1 MLNPFSASMDF
12 DETVTYC
19 SLDRVCLCGSVTI
32 DSMYPV
38 PLTGELDLTWTQV
51 HPQCVLLAITL
62 VEGVARD
69 GGSRSRA
76 GCETGIPF
84 CSVAFLALPAARGE
98 V

>member
-1 MLNPFSASMDF
+1 MWSDQDQSIHLTQAGAH
-12 DETVTYC
+12 VK
-19 SLDRVCLCGSVTI
+19 VTI